1 VNLISHFVRG
11 SDAVGRVSQ
20 LVGLYPGGPGF
31 EFSLL
36 QTGFVIIPTKFD
48 KG

>member
-1 VNLISHFVRG
+1 MNLISHFVRG
-11 SDAVGRVSQ
+11 SDAVGRVS
-20 LVGLYPGGPGF
+20 GLYPGGPGF